1 MESQEKDR
9 VRFSDYIVAYFDV
22 LGQKKKLN
30 QLRKTPTNEQEEKEF
45 VNVANQTYAVVRN
58 IREKLKM
65 GLELYRRVSC
75 SYIDNTLEATKPQE
89 TQLRN
94 LAESN
99 YQFNFLSDCFAVTS
113 RYFNDDNQPL
123 IQHVFGLL
131 WSLSAM
137 MITTLG
143 DIHAPVRGTIE
154 IGKAFEWPEGD
165 DVGVYGPIMLDV
177 HELESQIAWYPR
189 IVIGNK
195 LNNSINDWS
204 EKVKEGNSYYCS
216 YKPIIKLCKD
226 TIWTDKDG
234 IPTLDYLGHEFFR
247 LVKPIPQMRENVK
260 LGWEFVSCEYERCKD
275 DKDSQM
281 ALKYSLLKEYYLNR
295 LEIWGIKNEAL

>member
-1 MESQEKDR
+1 M
-9 VRFSDYIVAYFDV
+9 FLDYIVAYFDV
-22 LGQKKKLN
+22 MGQKKKLN

-45 VNVANQTYAVVRN
+45 IDTANQTYTVVKN
-58 IREKLKM
+58 IRERLKM
-65 GLELYRRVSC
+65 SLELYREVSC
-75 SYIDNTLEATKPQE
+75 AHIDATFGSEESQK

-94 LAESN
+94 LVESN

-113 RYFNDDNQPL
+113 RYRNDENEPL

-143 DIHAPVRGTIE
+143 NHAPIRGAIE
-154 IGKAFEWPEGD
+154 IGKAFVWPEGD

-189 IVIGNK
+189 IVIGDK
-195 LNNSINDWS
+195 LINNINGWGKNV
-204 EKVKEGNSYYCS
+204 ENRNCYYGH

-226 TIWTDKDG
+226 MIWTDKDG
-234 IPTLDYLGHEFFR
+234 IPTLDYLSQEFFR
-247 LVKPIPQMRENVK
+247 LVKPIPQMRMNVK
-260 LGWEFVSCEYERCKD
+260 SGWEFISHEYEICKD
-275 DKDSQM
+275 NKDSQI
-281 ALKYSLLKEYYLNR
+281 ALKYSLLKDYYLNR
-295 LEIWGIKNEAL
+295 LEIWDIEK